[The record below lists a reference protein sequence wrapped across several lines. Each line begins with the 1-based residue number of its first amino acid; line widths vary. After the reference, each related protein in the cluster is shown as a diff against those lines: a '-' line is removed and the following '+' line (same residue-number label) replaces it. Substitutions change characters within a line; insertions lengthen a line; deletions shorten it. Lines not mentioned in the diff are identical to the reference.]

1 MHKKDVGFGVMCG
14 VIGSLMTM
22 ALGFVVPLGA
32 QSESD
37 IYFRKVTCG
46 SLEVVR
52 PDGTALVSID
62 VGETGGRIRVKSE
75 QQFLGRSTFF
85 PSMVSMGVNEH
96 GGYVVVSEKEG
107 KGKAKMEVN
116 EHGNGAVSVWRG
128 GWFTQGEW
136 KDAFSGNE
144 EFK

>member
-1 MHKKDVGFGVMCG
+1 MKRELVYAAAVGGCVG
-14 VIGSLMTM
+14 ALMTV
-22 ALGFVVPLGA
+22 ALGFVLPLGA

-46 SLEVVR
+46 ALEVVR
-52 PDGTALVSID
+52 PDGTPLVSIG
-62 VGETGGRIRVKSE
+62 VGETGGWISVKSE
-75 QQFLGRSTFF
+75 QQFLGSRFY

-96 GGYVVVSEKEG
+96 GGYVVVSEEQG

-116 EHGNGAVSVWRG
+116 EHGNGAVSVWRA

-136 KDAFSGNE
+136 KDAFGSKG